1 MNLPMHSDR
10 SEIGSAGQAS
20 SESSSA
26 AKAALRLAVNDMR
39 TRGYNTLGIK
49 CLIALVLLAFGIA
62 HVIGAIILS
71 RSAASDQRP
80 RAIEAVHSD

>member
-1 MNLPMHSDR
+1 
-10 SEIGSAGQAS
+10 
-20 SESSSA
+20 
-26 AKAALRLAVNDMR
+26 MR